1 MILHMILI
9 GLFHHRKNRI
19 VDTLQSII
27 YNRQVIN
34 LLRMTDQENHLKQV
48 LTQQKTLVDE
58 INALNNQITSK
69 REMAVKLQGIAEY
82 LDQLGVKIPEETEE
96 EAPAAEATPEATE
109 EAPTKKDK

>member
-1 MILHMILI
+1 
-9 GLFHHRKNRI
+9 
-19 VDTLQSII
+19 
-27 YNRQVIN
+27 
-34 LLRMTDQENHLKQV
+34 MTDQENHLKQV

-82 LDQLGVKIPEETEE
+82 LDQLGVKVPTEE
-96 EAPAAEATPEATE
+96 EGAPAAEASPEVVE

>member
-1 MILHMILI
+1 MLI
-9 GLFHHRKNRI
+9 NHHRKNRTL
-19 VDTLQSII
+19 DTLQSVI

-48 LTQQKTLVDE
+48 LTQQKALVDE

-82 LDQLGVKIPEETEE
+82 LDQLGVKVPEEKEEEAAAPEAATEVVE
-96 EAPAAEATPEATE
+96 EAPAKEG
-109 EAPTKKDK
+109 